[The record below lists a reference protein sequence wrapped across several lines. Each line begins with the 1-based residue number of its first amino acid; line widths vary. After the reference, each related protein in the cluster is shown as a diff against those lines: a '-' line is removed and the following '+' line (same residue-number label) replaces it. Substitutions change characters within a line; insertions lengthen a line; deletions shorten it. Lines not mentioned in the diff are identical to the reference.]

1 MKYKLLVVEDEKAIQ
16 KALVGFLK
24 REGYIVDCADDGKTA
39 LSLTL
44 ENDYHLILLDMLLP
58 KMNGEEVLIKL
69 RKKKD
74 TPVMIISSL
83 NDELIQLDAYQNKV
97 DDYIVKP
104 FSMNL
109 LLCKIAVLLKR
120 IYPIEKEII
129 SSGAITLVVNNYEVY
144 RNNQK
149 IELTTKEF
157 ELFQLL
163 LLHKGRVFTREEL
176 YTTIWGYDYYGD
188 TRTIDVHI
196 GNIRKKTQIET
207 IVTIPSV
214 GYKVEK

>member
-1 MKYKLLVVEDEKAIQ
+1 MKYKILVVEDEKAIQ
-16 KALVGFLK
+16 KALMGFLK
-24 REGYIVDCADDGKTA
+24 REGYIVESADDGKTA
-39 LSLTL
+39 LSLAL
-44 ENDYHLILLDMLLP
+44 ENEYHLILLDMLLP
-58 KMNGEEVLIKL
+58 EMGGEEVLVKL
-69 RKKKD
+69 REKKD

-83 NDELIQLDAYQNKV
+83 GDELIQLDAYQNSI

-120 IYPIEKEII
+120 IYPTEKEVVQ
-129 SSGAITLVVNNYEVY
+129 SGDIRLIVNNYELY
-144 RNNQK
+144 RNDEK
-149 IELTTKEF
+149 IEVTTKEF
-157 ELFQLL
+157 ELLQLL
-163 LLHKGRVFTREEL
+163 FLHKGRVFTREEL

-196 GNIRKKTQIET
+196 GNIRKKTMLET
-207 IVTIPSV
+207 ITTIPGV

>member
-39 LSLTL
+39 LSLAL

>member
-1 MKYKLLVVEDEKAIQ
+1 MKYKLLVVEDDKTIQ

-24 REGYIVDCADDGKTA
+24 REGYIVECADDGKQA
-39 LSLTL
+39 LSLAL
-44 ENDYHLILLDMLLP
+44 ENNYHLILLDMLLP
-58 KMNGEEVLIKL
+58 KMNGEEVLTRL
-69 RKKKD
+69 RVVKD

-83 NDELIQLDAYQNKV
+83 NDELIQLDAYQNKI

-120 IYPIEKEII
+120 LYPVEKEIVKNRNVK
-129 SSGAITLVVNNYEVY
+129 LVVNNYEVY
-144 RNNQK
+144 VDNELV
-149 IELTTKEF
+149 ELTTKEF
-157 ELFQLL
+157 ELLQLL
-163 LLHKGRVFTREEL
+163 LLHQGSVFTREEL
-176 YTTIWGYDYYGD
+176 YTTIWGYDYFGD

-196 GNIRKKTQIET
+196 GNIRKKTMMDNITT
-207 IVTIPSV
+207 IAGV